1 MYAYLP
7 STPLDNL
14 LAYVKARLNKVDV
27 RLFLITVINASDFI
41 ENISFACASDLH
53 LEHLVLEVVSC
64 KDLNMASISVFKRVF
79 E

>member
-27 RLFLITVINASDFI
+27 RLFLITVINASDLI